1 MQDLKLTA
9 MLTAKK
15 IYRFYAEGFKQMT
28 VGKKLWLIIIIKLII
43 LFLILKVFFFPDF
56 IKSHTPD
63 DGDGSDVVRSEIL
76 GRSSSH

>member
-1 MQDLKLTA
+1 

-28 VGKKLWLIIIIKLII
+28 VGKKLWMIIIIKLII

-63 DGDGSDVVRSEIL
+63 DGDGSDVVRGEIL

>member
-1 MQDLKLTA
+1 
-9 MLTAKK
+9 
-15 IYRFYAEGFKQMT
+15 
-28 VGKKLWLIIIIKLII
+28 LWLIIIIKLII